1 MKGIIAAAAAAVAL
15 CAVPAQAADGAVY
28 TFSGVN
34 IITDGST
41 NDITDVKLTDD
52 ITVTTSG
59 DMNRKYAAVTDLE
72 HNSEVGTFPAEK
84 EFTVEGSYIY
94 LATAS
99 SNDNTII
106 TLNMPEIKKGSE
118 VTLNFAKPVV
128 TNNGS
133 TLRNTNDPYAYFQIG
148 DRYISLNGDNFNE
161 WRTESVVIGM
171 DTDEIVFHCDK
182 WGAVAI
188 KSIEVSDGN
197 GAELYSLD
205 ITSNRYTN
213 INVDG
218 IKFFTDETGK
228 LTIPSLPAGE
238 TLEVSAEKVGYSSA
252 EKSVT
257 IGKTEN
263 ELDMVLE
270 CEKDSVYYESDFSG
284 GAGSLALDG
293 SYDIGTAA
301 ENVSSFKSS
310 VTFSDGGSLA
320 VKGSDGKALLDIRY
334 SDGIYVNGTLITS
347 KDNMEFEAVFDR
359 DENKLVI
366 TENGK
371 VTSIDA
377 DLSGMADIA
386 AVEGSGATLEYIDV
400 SYPDMASIAI
410 DGPDKVS
417 ISDGFEKKVMYT
429 ASPEYMRPGTNVA
442 YSVSGSEFVSIDES
456 GIMTIRDGANGKV
469 KLTVQYNGASAEK
482 EVEIVPAPAIK
493 EWNAQSR
500 TLQLG
505 SSEKFEISGCTDEYG
520 GDALYTLRD
529 FSSSDES
536 VIMIDKNGVMTA
548 VGKGTAT
555 ITANAFTGSDN
566 TVSVEYTVDKFYAS
580 GILDGDTTYVP
591 GDIASDTGEY
601 IVYYSDGTVEKA
613 ELSEI
618 GAAVSAEDGML
629 LTIMYDETGKLGSVQ
644 CKNVSAGEKIPVSNG
659 ARREYLKTESG
670 LKEISAADTVM
681 SGFVLSHGGGCQY
694 EIVPVYRFENIG
706 DVKDA
711 GKQLSGA
718 VADGFYDIAFKKA
731 EPSRGDIYVNGYM
744 VGNNVDQADADRKV
758 TDGALYTA
766 NDIRIEGG
774 ALTVSMCDGSTM
786 LDHVEAVKKPE
797 FYDRPQRLYIIGDSL
812 ACEYYGT
819 FENEVGG
826 GRSGWGQ
833 QIGDYLNIPV
843 TNLANSGQYAAGL
856 YTTAFPSVIENGE
869 PGDILLIE
877 CAYNDRSY
885 STREEMTRCVKSMIE
900 QCRANGIIPILVT
913 PNASAHDYKPSVV
926 WSSYLRDIAVDTECQ
941 LIDLS
946 KESYDFLYSV
956 YGDDKDGNITKIYN
970 LTENSGDNLHSSYAG
985 AYKWASIVA
994 QGLKDLGYGEI
1005 INTEFSYTFT
1015 DILGNE
1021 IKAEIR

>member
-1 MKGIIAAAAAAVAL
+1 
-15 CAVPAQAADGAVY
+15 
-28 TFSGVN
+28 
-34 IITDGST
+34 
-41 NDITDVKLTDD
+41 
-52 ITVTTSG
+52 
-59 DMNRKYAAVTDLE
+59 
-72 HNSEVGTFPAEK
+72 
-84 EFTVEGSYIY
+84 
-94 LATAS
+94 
-99 SNDNTII
+99 
-106 TLNMPEIKKGSE
+106 
-118 VTLNFAKPVV
+118 
-128 TNNGS
+128 
-133 TLRNTNDPYAYFQIG
+133 
-148 DRYISLNGDNFNE
+148 
-161 WRTESVVIGM
+161 
-171 DTDEIVFHCDK
+171 
-182 WGAVAI
+182 
-188 KSIEVSDGN
+188 
-197 GAELYSLD
+197 
-205 ITSNRYTN
+205 
-213 INVDG
+213 
-218 IKFFTDETGK
+218 
-228 LTIPSLPAGE
+228 
-238 TLEVSAEKVGYSSA
+238 
-252 EKSVT
+252 
-257 IGKTEN
+257 
-263 ELDMVLE
+263 
-270 CEKDSVYYESDFSG
+270 
-284 GAGSLALDG
+284 
-293 SYDIGTAA
+293 
-301 ENVSSFKSS
+301 
-310 VTFSDGGSLA
+310 
-320 VKGSDGKALLDIRY
+320 
-334 SDGIYVNGTLITS
+334 
-347 KDNMEFEAVFDR
+347 MEFEAVFDR

-417 ISDGFEKKVMYT
+417 ISDEFEKKVMYT

-566 TVSVEYTVDKFYAS
+566 AVSVEYTVDKFYAS

-591 GDIASDTGEY
+591 GDIASDAGEY

-644 CKNVSAGEKIPVSNG
+644 CKNVSAGEKIPVSN
-659 ARREYLKTESG
+659 
-670 LKEISAADTVM
+670 
-681 SGFVLSHGGGCQY
+681 
-694 EIVPVYRFENIG
+694 
-706 DVKDA
+706 
-711 GKQLSGA
+711 
-718 VADGFYDIAFKKA
+718 
-731 EPSRGDIYVNGYM
+731 
-744 VGNNVDQADADRKV
+744 
-758 TDGALYTA
+758 GALYTA

-900 QCRANGIIPILVT
+900 Q
-913 PNASAHDYKPSVV
+913 
-926 WSSYLRDIAVDTECQ
+926 
-941 LIDLS
+941 
-946 KESYDFLYSV
+946 
-956 YGDDKDGNITKIYN
+956 
-970 LTENSGDNLHSSYAG
+970 
-985 AYKWASIVA
+985 
-994 QGLKDLGYGEI
+994 
-1005 INTEFSYTFT
+1005 
-1015 DILGNE
+1015 
-1021 IKAEIR
+1021 

>member
-1 MKGIIAAAAAAVAL
+1 
-15 CAVPAQAADGAVY
+15 
-28 TFSGVN
+28 
-34 IITDGST
+34 
-41 NDITDVKLTDD
+41 
-52 ITVTTSG
+52 
-59 DMNRKYAAVTDLE
+59 
-72 HNSEVGTFPAEK
+72 
-84 EFTVEGSYIY
+84 
-94 LATAS
+94 
-99 SNDNTII
+99 
-106 TLNMPEIKKGSE
+106 
-118 VTLNFAKPVV
+118 
-128 TNNGS
+128 
-133 TLRNTNDPYAYFQIG
+133 
-148 DRYISLNGDNFNE
+148 
-161 WRTESVVIGM
+161 
-171 DTDEIVFHCDK
+171 
-182 WGAVAI
+182 
-188 KSIEVSDGN
+188 
-197 GAELYSLD
+197 
-205 ITSNRYTN
+205 
-213 INVDG
+213 
-218 IKFFTDETGK
+218 
-228 LTIPSLPAGE
+228 
-238 TLEVSAEKVGYSSA
+238 
-252 EKSVT
+252 
-257 IGKTEN
+257 
-263 ELDMVLE
+263 
-270 CEKDSVYYESDFSG
+270 
-284 GAGSLALDG
+284 
-293 SYDIGTAA
+293 
-301 ENVSSFKSS
+301 
-310 VTFSDGGSLA
+310 
-320 VKGSDGKALLDIRY
+320 
-334 SDGIYVNGTLITS
+334 
-347 KDNMEFEAVFDR
+347 MEFEAVFDR

-417 ISDGFEKKVMYT
+417 ISDEFEKKVMYT

-566 TVSVEYTVDKFYAS
+566 AVSVEYTVDKFYAS

-591 GDIASDTGEY
+591 GDIASDAGEY

-629 LTIMYDETGKLGSVQ
+629 LTIMYDET
-644 CKNVSAGEKIPVSNG
+644 
-659 ARREYLKTESG
+659 
-670 LKEISAADTVM
+670 
-681 SGFVLSHGGGCQY
+681 
-694 EIVPVYRFENIG
+694 
-706 DVKDA
+706 

-970 LTENSGDNLHSSYAG
+970 LTENNGDNLHSSYAG

>member
-1 MKGIIAAAAAAVAL
+1 
-15 CAVPAQAADGAVY
+15 
-28 TFSGVN
+28 
-34 IITDGST
+34 
-41 NDITDVKLTDD
+41 
-52 ITVTTSG
+52 
-59 DMNRKYAAVTDLE
+59 
-72 HNSEVGTFPAEK
+72 
-84 EFTVEGSYIY
+84 
-94 LATAS
+94 
-99 SNDNTII
+99 
-106 TLNMPEIKKGSE
+106 
-118 VTLNFAKPVV
+118 
-128 TNNGS
+128 
-133 TLRNTNDPYAYFQIG
+133 
-148 DRYISLNGDNFNE
+148 
-161 WRTESVVIGM
+161 
-171 DTDEIVFHCDK
+171 
-182 WGAVAI
+182 
-188 KSIEVSDGN
+188 
-197 GAELYSLD
+197 
-205 ITSNRYTN
+205 
-213 INVDG
+213 
-218 IKFFTDETGK
+218 
-228 LTIPSLPAGE
+228 
-238 TLEVSAEKVGYSSA
+238 
-252 EKSVT
+252 
-257 IGKTEN
+257 
-263 ELDMVLE
+263 
-270 CEKDSVYYESDFSG
+270 
-284 GAGSLALDG
+284 
-293 SYDIGTAA
+293 
-301 ENVSSFKSS
+301 
-310 VTFSDGGSLA
+310 
-320 VKGSDGKALLDIRY
+320 
-334 SDGIYVNGTLITS
+334 
-347 KDNMEFEAVFDR
+347 MEFEAVFDR

-417 ISDGFEKKVMYT
+417 ISDEFEKKVMYT

-629 LTIMYDETGKLGSVQ
+629 LTVMYDESGKLGSVQ
-644 CKNVSAGEKIPVSNG
+644 CKNVSAGEKIPVSN
-659 ARREYLKTESG
+659 
-670 LKEISAADTVM
+670 
-681 SGFVLSHGGGCQY
+681 
-694 EIVPVYRFENIG
+694 
-706 DVKDA
+706 
-711 GKQLSGA
+711 
-718 VADGFYDIAFKKA
+718 
-731 EPSRGDIYVNGYM
+731 
-744 VGNNVDQADADRKV
+744 
-758 TDGALYTA
+758 GALYTA

-885 STREEMTRCVKSMIE
+885 STREEMTRCVKLMIE
-900 QCRANGIIPILVT
+900 QCRAKGIIPILVT

-970 LTENSGDNLHSSYAG
+970 LTENNGDNLHSSYAG